1 MLRPPD
7 VLIVGGRVVKR
18 KREARQSDADYEAD
32 RLVLF
37 DELARLQ
44 YGGFHNTVAL
54 TRIRIRFVS
63 WLDIAEIQSS
73 LETRSLQDAAAAVAA
88 STAAAEA
95 AAAAAA
101 ESVDGATQTLPPV
114 PLVKTPSIPVYV
126 PVRPTRTNLFPHSVQ
141 VKRGKLEIAVEVL
154 RRFDIEFKI
163 EFGAPYATLLG
174 CIGPMINSIEM
185 EIDIVFAS
193 TSTRPR
199 VDAADQSASHY
210 KIATRSQDETDVY
223 GRTQSCIF
231 DSDANTHKATVDP
244 SGKLLFRGLYF
255 LSDMIT
261 TNLKT
266 RQDYQF
272 RVAPVHP
279 SLKQYGWLVAYSPPF
294 KVMVRCSRGVREE
307 RKMAAA
313 AAAAGPSTTSTAA
326 SVAAGIAAAAQV
338 EQPQQPVQ

>member
-1 MLRPPD
+1 MLRPPE

-44 YGGFHNTVAL
+44 YGGFDNTIAL
-54 TRIRIRFVS
+54 TRIRIRFMS
-63 WLDIAEIQSS
+63 WLDVAEIQSS
-73 LETRSLQDAAAAVAA
+73 LEDRSLQDAAAAVAA
-88 STAAAEA
+88 STAAADAA

-101 ESVDGATQTLPPV
+101 ESADGATQALPPAP

-141 VKRGKLEIAVEVL
+141 VKRGKLEIAIEVL
-154 RRFDIEFKI
+154 RRFDIEFKMD
-163 EFGAPYATLLG
+163 FGSQYSTLLG

-199 VDAADQSASHY
+199 VDAANLDASHF

-231 DSDANTHKATVDP
+231 DSDAKTRKATVDP
-244 SGKLLFRGLYF
+244 SGKLVFRSLYF
-255 LSDMIT
+255 LEDMIT
-261 TNLKT
+261 TNLKS

-326 SVAAGIAAAAQV
+326 SVAAGIVAVAQV
-338 EQPQQPVQ
+338 EQPQ